1 MIDLKKEQEHH
12 SEQILSLYQMEG
24 RVKSCELLCDDIGT
38 NITKQL
44 DLSQIQTDH
53 KLMKMNNKIDEFK
66 KMDLTLARIE
76 KDMATLNNVML
87 NARLDL

>member
-1 MIDLKKEQEHH
+1 
-12 SEQILSLYQMEG
+12 MEG
-24 RVKSCELLCDDIGT
+24 RVKSCELQCDDMSSQV
-38 NITKQL
+38 TKQL

-53 KLMKMNNKIDEFK
+53 KLIKMNSKIDEFK
-66 KMDLTLARIE
+66 KMDLGIARIE